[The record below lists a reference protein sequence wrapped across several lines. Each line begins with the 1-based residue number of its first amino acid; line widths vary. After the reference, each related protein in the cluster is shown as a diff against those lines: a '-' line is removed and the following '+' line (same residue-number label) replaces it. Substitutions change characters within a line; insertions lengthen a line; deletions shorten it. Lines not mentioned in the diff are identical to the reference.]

1 MFRVLA
7 IFLFA
12 EFPAG
17 ILQGAFFS
25 NDRPRYMNYGAIGF
39 VIGHEITHGFDD
51 QGRQFN
57 KEGNLVDWW
66 EPKTKEQ
73 YLKRAECIIY
83 QYGNYTVKDVGMKVR
98 RILCIRFCVYRVY
111 LLTTWNFFSTS
122 DFLFYIG
129 DRKYFD

>member
-1 MFRVLA
+1 MCEFS
-7 IFLFA
+7 FP

-66 EPKTKEQ
+66 ELETKEQ

-83 QYGNYTVKDVGMKVR
+83 QYGNYSVKDVGMNVR
-98 RILCIRFCVYRVY
+98 RIIYICFYFITVIHFATRF
-111 LLTTWNFFSTS
+111 S
-122 DFLFYIG
+122 
-129 DRKYFD
+129 